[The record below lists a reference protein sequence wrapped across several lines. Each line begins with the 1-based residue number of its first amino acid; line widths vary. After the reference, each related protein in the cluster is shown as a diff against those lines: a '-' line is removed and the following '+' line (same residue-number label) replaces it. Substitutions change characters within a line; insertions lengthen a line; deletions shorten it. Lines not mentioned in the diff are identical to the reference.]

1 MTFAIVVGIIASVV
15 LTVMLCLKVL
25 PEKFDGTFEKKSL
38 QFVHDYF
45 NFKKLYLESVLKILF
60 TLASVLCIV
69 CGLLM
74 ATVGNIFEVID
85 YIGTSIRYEYFSI
98 EGLFRTLALNLF
110 GGLGIAVLAPIALRL
125 VYEGILMFILLVKN
139 VIDINGKLDK
149 KSDIPEIKE

>member
-1 MTFAIVVGIIASVV
+1 MTFAIVIGIIASVV

-25 PEKFDGTFEKKSL
+25 PEKFDGTFEKKPL

-60 TLASVLCIV
+60 ALASVLCIV

>member
-25 PEKFDGTFEKKSL
+25 PEKFDGTFEKKPL

-60 TLASVLCIV
+60 ALASVLCIV

-149 KSDIPEIKE
+149 KSDAPEIKE